1 MKHGVYVS
9 TDPDVIGFWI
19 MAEDGIDITN
29 RIFLEP
35 EVWHQ
40 LVTYAKE
47 TLSWK

>member
-9 TDPDVIGFWI
+9 TDPDVIGF
-19 MAEDGIDITN
+19 ITN